1 MNIKTLE
8 TQKIFLLSL
17 KLIIN
22 ILIIYIIIILG
33 IGLIKTL
40 FEIKTLLKGGPI
52 DIGFAQV
59 VTDILTFLVIIE
71 LFKGFIEYFKTNRF
85 RLHSMIEPSIVF
97 VVRELI
103 VNLYKHG
110 NLSWLNL
117 MGFGILILSLGLV
130 RTLAVCFSPS
140 EEESTTIPH

>member
-1 MNIKTLE
+1 MNIKIME

-22 ILIIYIIIILG
+22 ILIIYIIFILG

-40 FEIKTLLKGGPI
+40 FEIKTLLMGGPI
-52 DIGFAQV
+52 DSGFAQV

-85 RLHSMIEPSIVF
+85 RPSIF
-97 VVRELI
+97 FFAG
-103 VNLYKHG
+103 K
-110 NLSWLNL
+110 
-117 MGFGILILSLGLV
+117 
-130 RTLAVCFSPS
+130 
-140 EEESTTIPH
+140 